1 MRNTFKMN
9 EGWKFIEGDNESA
22 KTTNFDDGSLKKIS
36 IPHDWAIERPLV
48 LRHADIQLSLN
59 ILDDDLKASYASAQ
73 GFYDRWGVGWYRKK
87 LDFDLAE
94 NEVAYINFDGIFHES
109 TVYLD
114 EEEIGGR
121 RYGYSAFSVPVNSG
135 MLAVRVDNSP
145 EHAADR
151 WYSGCGIYRPATL
164 TVCDKL
170 HVAEWG
176 VTIVSENIDAQGA
189 DVTVKA
195 DIHNEYKNAI
205 DAEAE
210 AVIIDPKGDICAKS
224 LVDIKIGEG
233 DKCEAIFNIKVD
245 APELW
250 DVDSPQ
256 MYTCRI
262 NIVKDATVVDSTDE
276 KFGIRKVELIPRKG
290 LFLNGRSIKIKGV
303 NLHHD
308 LGAFGAAWNKA
319 IARDRFEALK
329 SIGCNAIRT
338 SHNPPSAEFLDL
350 CDEMGF
356 MVMDESFDKW
366 DTLRYGEI
374 FQECWKQDI
383 AAMIQR
389 DKNHP
394 SIIMWSVGNE
404 VYHQGHDDMIERL
417 KSLIDYARSLDETRP
432 VTFAMEPHCFD
443 SEQIPLPPK
452 EKALLTKKMHEYTDI
467 IACNYHEQWYD
478 EYHKLMP
485 DSLILGT
492 ETYPFYRGYE
502 NTNGGYLPQNPWLD
516 CKDDYVIGQFIWA
529 GIDYLGEAVGC
540 GGWPVRGW
548 AGGIIDT
555 AGQIKPK
562 AYLTKSLW
570 SDEPMVFM
578 AICDD
583 TIKKPMEPL
592 FWSSPK
598 WATGWNF
605 EHLGVTAVRMN
616 VFTNC
621 KQVEIMLNE
630 ASVIKRSASDFDG
643 GFMELFIPWNAG
655 KVEAVGYIDGQEVCR
670 QIYITAKKAS
680 KISLDV
686 KELKEEWDTI
696 IKVTARALDEDDAFC
711 FGYNSK
717 ITFST
722 KENMELLA
730 VDNGDLTDHT
740 PYTESTRYMLNGM
753 CTAFFKVKGS
763 SKKYSVMA
771 ETDDGTLTEIEI

>member
-1 MRNTFKMN
+1 MRRITKLREKWLFS
-9 EGWKFIEGDNESA
+9 EGNVKGIGQINL
-22 KTTNFDDGSLKKIS
+22 DDGKWQSIN
-36 IPHDWAIERPLV
+36 IPHDWAIDRPLV
-48 LRHADIQLSLN
+48 LREADIQLSLN
-59 ILDDDLKASYASAQ
+59 MLSDDPKDSYASAQ

-87 LDFDLAE
+87 LDINLSE
-94 NEVAYINFDGIFHES
+94 NQMAYLNFDGIFHES

-114 EEEIGGR
+114 GKEIGGM

-135 MLAVRVDNSP
+135 VLEVRVDNSP

-151 WYSGCGIYRPATL
+151 WYSGCGIYRPVTL

-170 HVAEWG
+170 HVKEWG
-176 VTIVSENIDAQGA
+176 ITITADNIEKEHT
-189 DVTVKA
+189 DVNVKA
-195 DIHNEYKNAI
+195 EIQNEYDFSCSADIKV
-205 DAEAE
+205 E
-210 AVIIDPKGDICAKS
+210 IIDPEGAACAQNTLTKQLQANDS
-224 LVDIKIGEG
+224 TEVDF
-233 DKCEAIFNIKVD
+233 CLKVD
-245 APELW
+245 NPKLWDIDNPEL
-250 DVDSPQ
+250 
-256 MYTCRI
+256 YTCRVSI
-262 NIVKDATVVDSTDE
+262 ITDNDVIDSIDE

-308 LGAFGAAWNKA
+308 LGAFGAAWNKS
-319 IARDRFEALK
+319 IARDRLEALK
-329 SIGCNAIRT
+329 EIGCNAIRT
-338 SHNPPSAEFLDL
+338 AHNPPSAEFLDL

-356 MVMDESFDKW
+356 LVMDESFDKW

-374 FQECWKQDI
+374 FKQCWKQDI
-383 AAMIQR
+383 KAMILR

-404 VYHQGHDDMIERL
+404 VYHQGHNDMIERL
-417 KSLIDYARSLDETRP
+417 KNLTDYARSLDETRP

-443 SEQIPLPPK
+443 SEQMPLSPAQ
-452 EKALLTKKMHEYTDI
+452 KAKLTQKMHEYTDI
-467 IACNYHEQWYD
+467 IAGNYHEQWYD

-492 ETYPFYRGYE
+492 ETYPFYRGHDNSNE
-502 NTNGGYLPQNPWLD
+502 GYLPQNPWLD
-516 CKDDYVIGQFIWA
+516 CNEDYVIGQFIWA

-570 SDEPMVFM
+570 TDEPMVYM

-583 TIKKPMEPL
+583 TIKNPMEPL

-598 WATGWNF
+598 WAAGWNF

-621 KQVEIMLNE
+621 EEVEIVLNG
-630 ASVIKRSASDFDG
+630 AKVIKRKPEDFTG
-643 GFMELFIPWNAG
+643 GFMELFVPWNAG
-655 KVEAVGYIDGQEVCR
+655 KVEAVGYIGGKQVCR
-670 QIYITAKKAS
+670 QEYTTAKAAS
-680 KISLDV
+680 KLNV
-686 KELKEEWDTI
+686 EAKELGEGI
-696 IKVTARALDEDDAFC
+696 IKVTAKAMDEDGVFC
-711 FGYNSK
+711 FGYNKK
-717 ITFST
+717 ITFSSN
-722 KENMELLA
+722 ESMELLV

-740 PYTESTRYMLNGM
+740 PYTDSSRQMQNGM
-753 CTAFFKVKGS
+753 CTAFYKVKDT
-763 SKKYSVMA
+763 A
-771 ETDDGTLTEIEI
+771 EKCLVEVITEDGIEEEIRI